1 MHWVG
6 SKAMAE
12 DHDSEDLYDKLA
24 KTHGDSLEDKSF
36 QAYTKS
42 TQERIDIQIT
52 TDSDDNPVRVEVT
65 FGPHHFIEI
74 GLVDGKVHVLKGETH
89 HGTIYDA
96 SSVGSEWE
104 SVASKK
110 TDISANKRFDDLPSE
125 HKKINFQ
132 RVLDELTKYYLR
144 TIEE

>member
-1 MHWVG
+1 MT
-6 SKAMAE
+6 E
-12 DHDSEDLYDKLA
+12 DSNPNDLYESLA

-42 TQERIDIQIT
+42 TQERIEIQIT
-52 TDSDDNPVRVEVT
+52 TDSDDNPVRVELT

-89 HGTIYDA
+89 HGTMYDA

-104 SVASKK
+104 SVASGK
-110 TDISANKRFDDLPSE
+110 TDISDNKRFDDLPSE
-125 HKKINFQ
+125 HKKINYQ
-132 RVLDELTKYYLR
+132 RVVDELTQYYLR
-144 TIEE
+144 PTEE

>member
-1 MHWVG
+1 MTV
-6 SKAMAE
+6 AE
-12 DHDSEDLYDKLA
+12 DSNPNDLYERLA

-42 TQERIDIQIT
+42 TQERMEIQIT
-52 TDSDDNPVRVEVT
+52 TDSDDNPIRVELT

-89 HGTIYDA
+89 HGTMYDA

-104 SVASKK
+104 SVVSGK
-110 TDISANKRFDDLPSE
+110 TDISDNKGFDDLPSE
-125 HKKINFQ
+125 NKKINFQ
-132 RVLDELTKYYLR
+132 RAVDELTQYYLR
-144 TIEE
+144 PTEE